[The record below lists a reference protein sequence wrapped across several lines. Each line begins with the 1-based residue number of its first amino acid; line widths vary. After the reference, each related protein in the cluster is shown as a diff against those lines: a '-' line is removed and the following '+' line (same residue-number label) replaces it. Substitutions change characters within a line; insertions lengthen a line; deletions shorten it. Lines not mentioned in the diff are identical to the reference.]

1 VRKYVTVR
9 RSPGMAIQRPAT
21 LPRGNYITPEGAAAL
36 RAELDELWRRKRP
49 EVTRAV
55 AEAAAQGDRS
65 ENAEYIYGKKQLRE
79 IDRRIR
85 FLRKRLE
92 VLRVVSEPPAD
103 RSRIYFGAWTELV
116 DAQGQ
121 TRRFRLVGPDEGD
134 RAANYLSLDAPLAR
148 SLLGKRVDDEAV
160 VETPEGVRRYT
171 VARIDYETGQHGAD
185 PGLRSG
191 KKKPGTGPGESQ
203 GKVAMASSTADEPN

>member
-1 VRKYVTVR
+1 
-9 RSPGMAIQRPAT
+9 MAPQRPAAA
-21 LPRGNYITPEGAAAL
+21 PRCNYITPDGAAAL
-36 RAELDELWRRKRP
+36 RAELEELWRRKRP
-49 EVTRAV
+49 EITRTV

-92 VLRVVSEPPAD
+92 VLRIVYEPPAD
-103 RSRIYFGAWTELV
+103 RSRIYFGAWAELV
-116 DAQGQ
+116 DERNRAH
-121 TRRFRLVGPDEGD
+121 RFRLVGPDEAE
-134 RAANYLSLDAPLAR
+134 RASSYLSLDSPLAR
-148 SLLGKRVDDEAV
+148 SLLGKRVADEV
-160 VETPEGVRRYT
+160 GVETPEGIRRYT
-171 VARIDYETGQHGAD
+171 VKRIDYDAD
-185 PGLRSG
+185 ERSMCPGPGRG